1 MLPVRLELEA
11 FGPYIKTQVIDF
23 TVFGENIFLI
33 RGETGAGK
41 TALLD
46 AITFALYG
54 KSSGGE
60 RGLFPDMRNLSAGDH
75 PTRVLFDFSLRGVCY
90 RFGRSL
96 NPRRTR
102 TGTEKLDPEYIA
114 ARKEGD
120 AWQPLFENPRQADL
134 DAKAAEL
141 IGLDSGQFCQVM
153 ILPQGKFEKLLTA
166 PSKEKEAVLV
176 TLFHA
181 KSWQEI
187 ADRVYQRTE
196 ILRHALEKKL
206 TEIQLLL
213 ANEAC
218 ETTAELAQ
226 ACESA
231 AADLRGFEAGR
242 KEIAQRL
249 KKCREQLERDAL
261 LADQFAALARQRE
274 LCAAYEKARPQQDAM
289 AKRLENARR
298 AETLLP
304 LAQRAAL
311 LRQEEK
317 KRRDAVS
324 AGRDALSDAA
334 AGLAAAVC
342 HTASL
347 EGEKQDWEDKR
358 GLLARLEALREDYKG
373 MDAARTALSK
383 AARACVDAEKSLA
396 ACMEAEKANA
406 AGLESLAAKR
416 EKALR
421 ASAALPALESAVE
434 TEKRAVAART
444 RRETL
449 RTRIAADEK
458 QQARLDKALA
468 ERAEEAR
475 RVEQNLSFLRD
486 QSLANRAADLAAG
499 LVEGAPCPVCGSV
512 HHPAP
517 RASGAPPVTKEAL
530 DLAQAQSQKAQKD
543 QLEASAAL
551 VELSARLSAR
561 REELEQADPAE
572 PLGSSGELE
581 KRLEEART
589 ESKRLPELEEAI
601 REKRAQGERL
611 AGERAAL
618 QEKQRDLLAAR
629 EHAAAMCETME
640 SRRLPEIPDGKTLEK
655 QIAGL
660 ASGLATREKALTA
673 AREAE
678 NAARLVREQ
687 LSAALTH
694 QERELVTAGK
704 HRTEGEKELAGALE
718 TAGFADENALR
729 EAEMAPETIAEHA
742 AALSQQETAHKA
754 ALLRRE
760 ELETLLGD
768 AAPPALEAM
777 RAEVLRLEQEQS
789 QRDAAAGACAQR
801 VRRLKQALEQVALRE
816 KDLPERQRFCEKA
829 REFARLLRGDK
840 GVSLQRY
847 ILGVMLSAVTARANV
862 LLRCV
867 HGGRYALYRKE
878 KTGGSRKDGL
888 ELEVADGY
896 SGQRR
901 GVESLS
907 GGEKFLVSLSLALG
921 LSAVVQAQSGGTAM
935 DAMFIDEGF
944 GTLDPQSIA
953 DALEVLASVRGA
965 KRMVGIISHVAAL
978 EETIDASVEVVKDR
992 EGSRLTVRRGTA
1004 Q

>member
-11 FGPYIKTQVIDF
+11 FGPYIKTQTIDF
-23 TVFGENIFLI
+23 TAFGENIFLI

-102 TGTEKLDPEYIA
+102 TGAEKLEPEYIA
-114 ARKEGD
+114 ARREGE

-141 IGLDSGQFCQVM
+141 IGLDSSQFCQVM

-176 TLFHA
+176 TLFRA

-196 ILRHALEKKL
+196 TLRRALEKKL

-218 ETTAELAQ
+218 ETTAELTE

-231 AADLRGFEAGR
+231 AADLRAFEDGR

-249 KKCREQLERDAL
+249 QICRAQLEKDAL
-261 LADQFAALARQRE
+261 LADQFAALTRQRD
-274 LCAAYEKARPQQDAM
+274 LCAEYEKARPQRDAM

-298 AETLLP
+298 VGALLP
-304 LAQRAAL
+304 LAGRAAL

-317 KRRDAVS
+317 SRREAAAASRASLADA
-324 AGRDALSDAA
+324 D
-334 AGLAAAVC
+334 AGLAAAVS
-342 HTASL
+342 HTVRL
-347 EGEKQDWEDKR
+347 EREKQDWENKR

-373 MDAARTALSK
+373 MDAARTALDK
-383 AARACVDAEKSLA
+383 AARACADAEKKLA
-396 ACMEAEKANA
+396 AQTDMEKANA
-406 AGLESLAAKR
+406 AELESLAEQR

-421 ASAALPALESAVE
+421 AAAALPALESALE
-434 TEKRAVAART
+434 TEKRALAAKT
-444 RRETL
+444 RRDAL
-449 RTRIAADEK
+449 KTRIAADEK

-468 ERAEEAR
+468 ERAEAAR
-475 RVEQNLSFLRD
+475 QAERNLASLRD

-499 LVEGAPCPVCGSV
+499 LAEGAPCPVCGSI

-530 DLAQAQSQKAQKD
+530 DLAQAQSHKAQKD
-543 QLEASAAL
+543 QMEASAAL

-572 PLGSSGELE
+572 PLGNSGELE

-589 ESKRLPELEEAI
+589 ESKRLSALEEAS
-601 REKRAQGERL
+601 RERRVLGETL
-611 AGERAAL
+611 AKERTTL

-629 EHAAAMCETME
+629 EHAAAMCESME
-640 SRRLPEIPDGKTLEK
+640 SRRLPEIANGAALEK

-660 ASGLATREKALTA
+660 ASALAAREKALTA

-678 NAARLVREQ
+678 NAARLAREQ
-687 LSAALTH
+687 LAAALTH
-694 QERELVTAGK
+694 QERELDTAQR
-704 HRTEGEKELAGALE
+704 HRAEGEKELAGALE
-718 TAGFADENALR
+718 AAGFADENALR
-729 EAEMAPETIAEHA
+729 EAEMSPEAIEKNT
-742 AALSQQETAHKA
+742 AALSEQETAWKA
-754 ALLRRE
+754 AVLRLD
-760 ELETLLGD
+760 ELETQLRD
-768 AAPPALEAM
+768 IAPPPLEAL
-777 RAEVLRLEQEQS
+777 RAKALHLEQEQS

-801 VRRLKQALEQVALRE
+801 VKRLNQALEQVRNRE
-816 KDLPERQRFCEKA
+816 KDLPEQQRFCDKA
-829 REFARLLRGDK
+829 REFAKLLRGDK

-862 LLRCV
+862 LLQCV

-944 GTLDPQSIA
+944 GSLDPQSIA

-978 EETIDASVEVVKDR
+978 EETIDASIEVVKDR
-992 EGSRLTVRRGTA
+992 EGSRLTVTRGTV

>member
-11 FGPYIKTQVIDF
+11 FGPYIKTQTIDF
-23 TVFGENIFLI
+23 TAFGENIFLI

-102 TGTEKLDPEYIA
+102 TGAEKLDPEYIA
-114 ARKEGD
+114 ARREGE

-141 IGLDSGQFCQVM
+141 IGLDSSQFCQVM

-176 TLFHA
+176 TLFRA
-181 KSWQEI
+181 RSWQEI

-196 ILRHALEKKL
+196 TLRRALEKKL

-218 ETTAELAQ
+218 ETTEELTE
-226 ACESA
+226 ACQTA
-231 AADLRGFEAGR
+231 AADLRAFEDGR

-249 KKCREQLERDAL
+249 QICRAQLEKDAL
-261 LADQFAALARQRE
+261 LADQFAALTRQRD
-274 LCAAYEKARPQQDAM
+274 LCAEYEKARPQRDAM

-298 AETLLP
+298 AGTLLP
-304 LAQRAAL
+304 LAERAAV
-311 LRQEEK
+311 LRREEK
-317 KRRDAVS
+317 SRREAAAASRVSLADAE
-324 AGRDALSDAA
+324 
-334 AGLAAAVC
+334 AGLAAAVS
-342 HTASL
+342 HTARL

-373 MDAARTALSK
+373 MDAARTALNK
-383 AARACVDAEKSLA
+383 AARACADAEKKLA
-396 ACMEAEKANA
+396 AQTDMEKANA
-406 AGLESLAAKR
+406 AELESLAVQR

-421 ASAALPALESAVE
+421 AAAALPALESALE
-434 TEKRAVAART
+434 TEKRALAAKT
-444 RRETL
+444 RRDAL
-449 RTRIAADEK
+449 KTRIAADEK

-468 ERAEEAR
+468 ERAEAAR
-475 RVEQNLSFLRD
+475 QAERNLASLRD

-499 LVEGAPCPVCGSV
+499 LAEGAPCPVCGSI

-530 DLAQAQSQKAQKD
+530 DLAQAQSHKAQKD
-543 QLEASAAL
+543 QMEASAAL

-572 PLGSSGELE
+572 PLGNSGELE

-589 ESKRLPELEEAI
+589 ESKRLSALEEAS
-601 REKRAQGERL
+601 RERRVLGETL
-611 AGERAAL
+611 AKERTTL

-629 EHAAAMCETME
+629 EHAAAMCESME
-640 SRRLPEIPDGKTLEK
+640 SRRLPEIPNGAALEK

-660 ASGLATREKALTA
+660 ASALAAREKALTA

-678 NAARLVREQ
+678 NAARVAREQ
-687 LSAALTH
+687 LAAALTH
-694 QERELVTAGK
+694 QERELDTAQR
-704 HRTEGEKELAGALE
+704 HRAEGEKELAGALE
-718 TAGFADENALR
+718 AAGFADENALR
-729 EAEMAPETIAEHA
+729 EAEMSPEAIEKNT
-742 AALSQQETAHKA
+742 AALSEQETAWKA
-754 ALLRRE
+754 AVLRLD
-760 ELETLLGD
+760 ELETQLRD
-768 AAPPALEAM
+768 IAPPPLEAL
-777 RAEVLRLEQEQS
+777 RAKALHLEQEQS

-801 VRRLKQALEQVALRE
+801 VKRLNQALEQVRNRE
-816 KDLPERQRFCEKA
+816 KDLPEQQRFCDKA
-829 REFARLLRGDK
+829 REFAKLLRGDK

-862 LLRCV
+862 LLQCV

-944 GTLDPQSIA
+944 GSLDPQSIA

-978 EETIDASVEVVKDR
+978 EETIDASIEVVKDR
-992 EGSRLTVRRGTA
+992 EGSRLTVTRGTV

>member
-11 FGPYIKTQVIDF
+11 FGPYIKTQAIDF
-23 TVFGENIFLI
+23 TAFGENIFLI

-102 TGTEKLDPEYIA
+102 TGAEKLDPEYIA
-114 ARKEGD
+114 ARREGE

-141 IGLDSGQFCQVM
+141 IGLDSSQFCQVM

-196 ILRHALEKKL
+196 TLRRALEQKL

-218 ETTAELAQ
+218 ETTEELTE

-231 AADLRGFEAGR
+231 AADLRAFEDGR

-249 KKCREQLERDAL
+249 QICRAQLEKDAL
-261 LADQFAALARQRE
+261 LADQFAALTRQKE
-274 LCAAYEKARPQQDAM
+274 LCAEYEKARPQRDAM

-298 AETLLP
+298 AGALLP
-304 LAQRAAL
+304 LAGRAAL
-311 LRQEEK
+311 LRREEK
-317 KRRDAVS
+317 SRREAAAASRASLADA
-324 AGRDALSDAA
+324 D
-334 AGLAAAVC
+334 AGLAAAVS
-342 HTASL
+342 HTARL
-347 EGEKQDWEDKR
+347 EREKQDWEDKR

-373 MDAARTALSK
+373 MDAARTALNK
-383 AARACVDAEKSLA
+383 AARTCADVEKKLVA
-396 ACMEAEKANA
+396 QTDMEKANA
-406 AGLESLAAKR
+406 AELESLAAQR
-416 EKALR
+416 EKALQ
-421 ASAALPALESAVE
+421 AAAALPALESALE
-434 TEKRAVAART
+434 TEKRALAAKT
-444 RRETL
+444 RRDAL
-449 RTRIAADEK
+449 KTRIAADEK
-458 QQARLDKALA
+458 QQVRLDKALA
-468 ERAEEAR
+468 ERAEAAR
-475 RVEQNLSFLRD
+475 QAERNLASLRD

-499 LVEGAPCPVCGSV
+499 LVEGAPCPVCGSI

-517 RASGAPPVTKEAL
+517 QASGAPPVTKEAL
-530 DLAQAQSQKAQKD
+530 DMAQAQSQKAQKD
-543 QLEASAAL
+543 QMEASAAL

-572 PLGSSGELE
+572 PLGNSGELE
-581 KRLEEART
+581 KRLEEVRT
-589 ESKRLPELEEAI
+589 ESKRLSALEEAI
-601 REKRAQGERL
+601 RERRVLGETL
-611 AGERAAL
+611 AKERTTL

-629 EHAAAMCETME
+629 EHAAAMCESME
-640 SRRLPEIPDGKTLEK
+640 SRRLPEIPNGAALEK

-660 ASGLATREKALTA
+660 ACALAAREKALTA

-678 NAARLVREQ
+678 NAARLAREQ
-687 LSAALTH
+687 LAAALTH
-694 QERELVTAGK
+694 QERELDTARR
-704 HRTEGEKELAGALE
+704 HRAEGEKELAGALE
-718 TAGFADENALR
+718 AAGFADENALR
-729 EAEMAPETIAEHA
+729 EAEMSPEAIEKNT
-742 AALSQQETAHKA
+742 AALSEQETARKA
-754 ALLRRE
+754 ALLRLE
-760 ELETLLGD
+760 ELETQLRD
-768 AAPPALEAM
+768 IAPPPLEAL
-777 RAEVLRLEQEQS
+777 RAKALHLEQEQS

-801 VRRLKQALEQVALRE
+801 VKRLNQALEQVRNRE
-816 KDLPERQRFCEKA
+816 KDLPEQQRFCDKA
-829 REFARLLRGDK
+829 REFAKLLRGDK

-862 LLRCV
+862 LLQCV

-944 GTLDPQSIA
+944 GSLDPQSIA

-978 EETIDASVEVVKDR
+978 EETIDASIEVVKDR
-992 EGSRLTVRRGTA
+992 EGSRLTVTRGTV